1 MTLADSHSIEYR
13 FEDLAIEV
21 ADIRIDTGICGMAV
35 LASDPDYTFF
45 VASITLDGTTREPF
59 SKPGRLSRDRIPAIL
74 RLKEPQIGDTSP
86 TADLFRILR
95 DAIEADPGAMEAWQ
109 TEVDGAKES

>member
-13 FEDLAIEV
+13 FEDLAIEIAGV
-21 ADIRIDTGICGMAV
+21 RIDTGICGTAV
-35 LASDPDYTFF
+35 LTSDPGYTFA
-45 VASITLDGTTREPF
+45 VTAITLDGTTLAPF
-59 SKPGRLSRDRIPAIL
+59 PRPGRFWRYRIPAIL

-95 DAIEADPGAMEAWQ
+95 DAIEADPGAMEVWQ

>member
-13 FEDLAIEV
+13 FEDLAIEIAGV
-21 ADIRIDTGICGMAV
+21 RIDTGICGTAV
-35 LASDPDYTFF
+35 IASDPGYEFF
-45 VASITLDGTTREPF
+45 VAAITLDGTTLAPF
-59 SKPGRLSRDRIPAIL
+59 PKPGRLSRDRIPAIL

-95 DAIEADPGAMEAWQ
+95 NAIENDPGAMEAWQ
-109 TEVDGAKES
+109 AEVDGAKES